1 MIGLLLYKISFS
13 IIVLIGILLGY
24 KLRRKV
30 LYFAF
35 IFISIFFLNG
45 KPFVIGKFI
54 TILFFIFIFT
64 YFLLSTRSYYIYK
77 VSILA
82 LSFYITYLFASI
94 IHYFL
99 FGVENYR
106 LFILESIP
114 FFIFLLLYPEIIKKE
129 RMKISHPIFNLLVSI
144 SLIFPIISIIIF
156 ILFKN
161 FSLAGSENITYFSF
175 ILTLCLSILYLL
187 SKPFFHILSP
197 IYFNIHSDLVNYLTQ
212 IISIDSMDA
221 LLQFSTNYIS
231 KKIKVE
237 DLIIKKEDKYYKI
250 SFKEKKGK
258 PLFFEEANF
267 IDLIEKELNIRMNN
281 IYFTLELQKKLDQI
295 KELQDRIAQ
304 AEVYS
309 LMGQMVGTVSHQ
321 LKTPLAILNNS
332 NEILLQEKLTKKEKN
347 EVLQTINEEI
357 SHLNEIVNKFLNFVK
372 TKKYKLEEVDL
383 NKIIENVIRKNHF
396 DKEKIEITGSI
407 NEIIISNENA
417 LEEIFVIILQNG
429 FDAISGISDGRIR
442 IKIENMILS
451 ISDNGTK
458 LDKNIEK
465 IFEPFYTTK
474 AKGIGLGLA
483 IVSKLS
489 DLLKIRLE
497 VKQKKIWKY
506 FTLYWGNS

>member
-197 IYFNIHSDLVNYLTQ
+197 IYFNIHSDYH
-212 IISIDSMDA
+212 
-221 LLQFSTNYIS
+221 S
-231 KKIKVE
+231 KKKKVSRFSLKRRIS
-237 DLIIKKEDKYYKI
+237 LI
-250 SFKEKKGK
+250 
-258 PLFFEEANF
+258 
-267 IDLIEKELNIRMNN
+267 
-281 IYFTLELQKKLDQI
+281 
-295 KELQDRIAQ
+295 
-304 AEVYS
+304 
-309 LMGQMVGTVSHQ
+309 
-321 LKTPLAILNNS
+321 
-332 NEILLQEKLTKKEKN
+332 
-347 EVLQTINEEI
+347 
-357 SHLNEIVNKFLNFVK
+357 
-372 TKKYKLEEVDL
+372 
-383 NKIIENVIRKNHF
+383 
-396 DKEKIEITGSI
+396 
-407 NEIIISNENA
+407 
-417 LEEIFVIILQNG
+417 
-429 FDAISGISDGRIR
+429 
-442 IKIENMILS
+442 
-451 ISDNGTK
+451 
-458 LDKNIEK
+458 
-465 IFEPFYTTK
+465 
-474 AKGIGLGLA
+474 
-483 IVSKLS
+483 
-489 DLLKIRLE
+489 
-497 VKQKKIWKY
+497 
-506 FTLYWGNS
+506 

>member
-1 MIGLLLYKISFS
+1 
-13 IIVLIGILLGY
+13 
-24 KLRRKV
+24 
-30 LYFAF
+30 
-35 IFISIFFLNG
+35 
-45 KPFVIGKFI
+45 
-54 TILFFIFIFT
+54 
-64 YFLLSTRSYYIYK
+64 
-77 VSILA
+77 
-82 LSFYITYLFASI
+82 
-94 IHYFL
+94 
-99 FGVENYR
+99 
-106 LFILESIP
+106 
-114 FFIFLLLYPEIIKKE
+114 
-129 RMKISHPIFNLLVSI
+129 
-144 SLIFPIISIIIF
+144 
-156 ILFKN
+156 
-161 FSLAGSENITYFSF
+161 
-175 ILTLCLSILYLL
+175 
-187 SKPFFHILSP
+187 
-197 IYFNIHSDLVNYLTQ
+197 
-212 IISIDSMDA
+212 
-221 LLQFSTNYIS
+221 
-231 KKIKVE
+231 
-237 DLIIKKEDKYYKI
+237 
-250 SFKEKKGK
+250 
-258 PLFFEEANF
+258 
-267 IDLIEKELNIRMNN
+267 MNN